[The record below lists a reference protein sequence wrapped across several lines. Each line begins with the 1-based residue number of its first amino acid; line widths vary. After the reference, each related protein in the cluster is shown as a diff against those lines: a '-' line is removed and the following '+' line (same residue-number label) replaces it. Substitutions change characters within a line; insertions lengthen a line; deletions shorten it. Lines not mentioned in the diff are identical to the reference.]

1 MQFFSS
7 ISYPSPREKI
17 AYTDA
22 LLLNGSC
29 FTEHIGNALQQSKFN
44 VLQNPNGILFDAI
57 QVAQSVI
64 DWIENKDFQP
74 QAFFMHNDWWQN
86 WRLHSRFSHLDID
99 TAIRQANEAKNQAHH
114 FLKQTNWLILTL
126 GSSFTYKINN
136 QMPSEYLGDLC
147 IGDGVAN
154 CHKLPGKYFDKHLAG
169 IDEMITALD
178 TMFYRLVQFN
188 PTIKVLFTVSP
199 VRHLRDGVIE
209 NNRSKARLIETVHHL
224 VNKFDHI
231 YYFPA
236 YELVID
242 VLRDYRFYD
251 VDLAH
256 PNYAATQ
263 YVINYFK
270 EHCLASDA
278 LALQEKIA
286 EIVTA
291 KNHKPRNA
299 QSAAHKQF
307 LEKYANLVAEI
318 TAANPYL
325 DFSAERAYFL
335 GQ

>member
-7 ISYPSPREKI
+7 ITYKAPQEQISYEDS
-17 AYTDA
+17 

-29 FTEHIGNALQQSKFN
+29 FTEHIGNALQQSKFK
-44 VLQNPNGILFDAI
+44 VLQNPNGILFDAL

-64 DWIENKDFQP
+64 DWIENKP
-74 QAFFMHNDWWQN
+74 YTAASFFMHNDWWQS
-86 WRLHSRFSHLDID
+86 WQMHSRFAHVNID
-99 TAIRQANEAKNQAHH
+99 TAILQANEAKQTAHH
-114 FLKQTNWLILTL
+114 FLKDAGWLILTL
-126 GSSFTYKINN
+126 GSSFTYKLNG
-136 QMPSEYLGDLC
+136 QMPGEYLGNLTV
-147 IGDGVAN
+147 GDGVAN
-154 CHKLPGKYFDKHLAG
+154 CHKLPGKFFDKHLAG

-178 TMFYRLVQFN
+178 TMIYRLYQFN
-188 PTIKVLFTVSP
+188 PNIKIMFTVSP
-199 VRHLRDGVIE
+199 VRHLRDGVID

-263 YVINYFK
+263 YVINFFK
-270 EHCLASDA
+270 EHCLSPNA
-278 LALQEKIA
+278 LTLQEKIA

-291 KNHKPRNA
+291 KNHKPRNPESKTH
-299 QSAAHKQF
+299 QLF
-307 LEKYANLVAEI
+307 VEKYASIVAEM
-318 TAANPYL
+318 ANANPLL
-325 DFSAERAYFL
+325 DFTAEKNHFL
-335 GQ
+335 GK